1 MSVIVQQT
9 KGCAQTRNST
19 NAKIGLLL
27 LHVWWWGRWETA
39 KVLPSSHVNQ
49 FAGSSRKSAW
59 LQNPFS
65 PPPQWIL
72 PPPFQGL
79 WRTCMLIQ
87 SGAERPAEGSRLLAL
102 HSSNSSLIIEIRLP
116 TSKRVWIISFNVLC
130 IWVFIPCCIWSLSN
144 TESQTLRVRGNKE
157 KRGKKYI
164 LKKNVQCFYIK

>member
-1 MSVIVQQT
+1 MPRLAFYCYMYGDGVGERLPKSY
-9 KGCAQTRNST
+9 
-19 NAKIGLLL
+19 L
-27 LHVWWWGRWETA
+27 LHMLTNLQDLQES
-39 KVLPSSHVNQ
+39 LPGCRIHL
-49 FAGSSRKSAW
+49 A
-59 LQNPFS
+59 